1 MMMNYQNPQLKCM
14 LDALTMP
21 LGTVQSKRF
30 SIADI
35 TKNLPRSSASP
46 QTNRP
51 ALTAGV
57 GASQG

>member
-1 MMMNYQNPQLKCM
+1 M

-35 TKNLPRSSASP
+35 TKNLPRSIPAPPTDPS
-46 QTNRP
+46 
-51 ALTAGV
+51 ALTANTD
-57 GASQG
+57 AFQD